1 MYLVSFN
8 LASIGMH
15 FASTQ
20 VNSCFWQ
27 AVRVSRILYEAF
39 GEHFCESLLYT
50 VHSEV
55 PNSHEARLDGLVA
68 TTSDQPMLFVTQV
81 KVLALYEILVV

>member
-1 MYLVSFN
+1 MG
-8 LASIGMH
+8 IQ

-20 VNSCFWQ
+20 VNSFSNQ
-27 AVRVSRILYEAF
+27 AVRVSMILYEEF
-39 GEHFCESLLYT
+39 GEHFRESLYT

-55 PNSHEARLDGLVA
+55 PSSPEARLDGLVA
-68 TTSDQPMLFVTQV
+68 TTPDQPMLFVTHK

>member
-1 MYLVSFN
+1 MGIQL
-8 LASIGMH
+8 
-15 FASTQ
+15 ASTQ
-20 VNSCFWQ
+20 VNSCSWQ
-27 AVRVSRILYEAF
+27 AVTVSRILYEAF
-39 GEHFCESLLYT
+39 GEHFRESLYT

-68 TTSDQPMLFVTQV
+68 TTSDQPMLFVTHI

>member
-1 MYLVSFN
+1 MG
-8 LASIGMH
+8 IQ

-20 VNSCFWQ
+20 VNSFSRQ
-27 AVRVSRILYEAF
+27 AVRVSMILYEAF
-39 GEHFCESLLYT
+39 GEHFRESLYT

-55 PNSHEARLDGLVA
+55 PSSPEAKLDGLVA
-68 TTSDQPMLFVTQV
+68 TTPDQPMLFVTHK